1 MQRSSQVGSVG
12 IRMRGRPLQAPPP
25 PLIPGSLS
33 FGPLICS
40 SRTPA
45 QALRIPVIPKAG
57 RKLRQDPGPLL
68 RLPQQQPSRVAGD
81 RSPVKPP
88 PHLMPAHPG
97 DEIRSILGYTVGAKG
112 CPLSS
117 LTEGFLAKILMP
129 ERDSLFQFLGE
140 NCGLEPKG
148 RVFITEEP
156 GTKAQCRA
164 AMRKG
169 SRWRSRHGFLTTFG
183 RS

>member
-1 MQRSSQVGSVG
+1 
-12 IRMRGRPLQAPPP
+12 MRGRPLQAPPP

-45 QALRIPVIPKAG
+45 QALRVPVIPKAG

-88 PHLMPAHPG
+88 PHLIPTQGMKFEAFLVTLWAQKAV
-97 DEIRSILGYTVGAKG
+97 R
-112 CPLSS
+112 CP
-117 LTEGFLAKILMP
+117 P
-129 ERDSLFQFLGE
+129 
-140 NCGLEPKG
+140 
-148 RVFITEEP
+148 
-156 GTKAQCRA
+156 
-164 AMRKG
+164 
-169 SRWRSRHGFLTTFG
+169 
-183 RS
+183 